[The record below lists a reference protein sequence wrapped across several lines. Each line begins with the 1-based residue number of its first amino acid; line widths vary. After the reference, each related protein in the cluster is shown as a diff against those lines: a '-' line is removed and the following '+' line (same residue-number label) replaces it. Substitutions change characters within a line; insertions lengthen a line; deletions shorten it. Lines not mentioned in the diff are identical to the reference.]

1 MNAASQTL
9 ILLVNT
15 LGTLYLMAIL
25 LRFLLQL
32 ARADF
37 YNPITQVVVRITDP
51 GVQVFRRFI
60 PGFRGVDL
68 SSLVFA
74 LLFQMAAMSALVYLN
89 GIAMP
94 GLGLIL
100 TWSAVGLLSFVLN
113 IYFWAIIISIVAS
126 FLAPMS
132 THPALTLVRQLTEPV
147 MAPFRKILPSLG
159 GLDLSPIFVFLTIQ
173 MIRVIVIMPTGVN
186 PRFVLGM

>member
-1 MNAASQTL
+1 MNSASQVL
-9 ILLVNT
+9 VLLVNT
-15 LGTLYLMAIL
+15 LGTLYLLAVL

-51 GVQVFRRFI
+51 GVQIFRRFI

-74 LLFQMAAMSALVYLN
+74 IILQMAAMSSLVYLN
-89 GIAMP
+89 GIALP
-94 GLGLIL
+94 GFGLIF
-100 TWSAVGLLSFVLN
+100 TWSAVGLLSFILN

-132 THPALTLVRQLTEPV
+132 SHPALMLVRQLTEPV
-147 MAPFRKILPSLG
+147 MAPFRKILPAMG
-159 GLDLSPIFVFLTIQ
+159 GLDLSPIFVFLAIQ
-173 MIRVIVIMPTGVN
+173 VIRVVVIMPVGVN